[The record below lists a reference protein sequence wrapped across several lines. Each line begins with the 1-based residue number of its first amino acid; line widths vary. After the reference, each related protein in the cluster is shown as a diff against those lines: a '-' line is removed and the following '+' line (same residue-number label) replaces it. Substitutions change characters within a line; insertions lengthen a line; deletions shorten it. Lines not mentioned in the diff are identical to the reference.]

1 MRARCRECWDEE
13 VEGEKIKEFIAAM
26 PLLVTHRSRSC
37 IAAVDHHQKLYGR
50 FHYDQY
56 PLNMSKCN
64 SAFINGSNDDT
75 GEKEMNDKKHVDE
88 GK

>member
-1 MRARCRECWDEE
+1 
-13 VEGEKIKEFIAAM
+13 M

-37 IAAVDHHQKLYGR
+37 VAAVDHHHQKLYGR

-56 PLNMSKCN
+56 PLDMSKCN
-64 SAFINGSNDDT
+64 NSSSTFANGRNDDDDI
-75 GEKEMNDKKHVDE
+75 EEELHDKKQQHRLDE

>member
-1 MRARCRECWDEE
+1 MCVCDEE
-13 VEGEKIKEFIAAM
+13 VAM

-37 IAAVDHHQKLYGR
+37 VAAVDHQKLYGR

-56 PLNMSKCN
+56 PLDMSKCN
-64 SAFINGSNDDT
+64 STFANGRNDDI
-75 GEKEMNDKKHVDE
+75 EEQLQDKKHVDE

>member
-1 MRARCRECWDEE
+1 
-13 VEGEKIKEFIAAM
+13 M

-37 IAAVDHHQKLYGR
+37 VATVDHHHHQKLYGR

-56 PLNMSKCN
+56 PLDMSKCSN
-64 SAFINGSNDDT
+64 SSSGSTFANGRNDDQ
-75 GEKEMNDKKHVDE
+75 EEEMQDKKHVDE